1 MTTTMTRDEIQA
13 LATRFLEMW
22 EQGDPQAFS
31 VFYASDATVE
41 TPMFQ
46 KAVGREQIEHIYG
59 ETFRIF
65 TGFKVVLDDMIVDA
79 ETGRAV
85 VLVTA
90 GATQIGEVFGYPGSG
105 KHFTL
110 KVAFVLRFAG
120 ELIAAETR
128 VYDFTGM
135 LVQLGV
141 LRAKGA

>member
-13 LATRFLEMW
+13 FANRFVETW
-22 EQGDPQAFS
+22 ERGDPLAFPAC
-31 VFYASDATVE
+31 YAIDATVE

-46 KAVGREQIEHIYG
+46 KAVGREQIEHMYS

-65 TGFKVVLDDMIVDA
+65 TGFKVKMDDVIIDA
-79 ETGRAV
+79 ESGRAV
-85 VLVTA
+85 VLVSA
-90 GATQIGEVFGYPGSG
+90 GATQIGEVFGYPASG
-105 KHFTL
+105 RQFAL

-120 ELIAAETR
+120 DLIAAETR
-128 VYDFTGM
+128 VYDFTGL

>member
-31 VFYASDATVE
+31 AFYASDATVE

-65 TGFKVVLDDMIVDA
+65 SRYLPPA
-79 ETGRAV
+79 
-85 VLVTA
+85 
-90 GATQIGEVFGYPGSG
+90 PGLEPPVRWG
-105 KHFTL
+105 DG
-110 KVAFVLRFAG
+110 LRGGCPA
-120 ELIAAETR
+120 
-128 VYDFTGM
+128 
-135 LVQLGV
+135 
-141 LRAKGA
+141 

>member
-1 MTTTMTRDEIQA
+1 MCIRD
-13 LATRFLEMW
+13 R
-22 EQGDPQAFS
+22 
-31 VFYASDATVE
+31 
-41 TPMFQ
+41 
-46 KAVGREQIEHIYG
+46 IEHIYG

-65 TGFKVVLDDMIVDA
+65 SGFKVLLDDMIVDA

-120 ELIAAETR
+120 DLIATETR